1 MADFEVHLDEENELR
16 FNVTAEGTDATAN
29 VKSRMVLESSK
40 MDLVFDGTA
49 IPGGEVSVIVPSLKG
64 IINEGIYNTRLEVI
78 VDDRIFTPLQ
88 LTANFKQSIKI
99 VAEAVATRRIS
110 RPSVVANVVKVSTVS
125 TGATKTTK
133 KSLTGSPASTKISN
147 IKSTSSLT
155 RNDELRNLLR
165 RVIKKQE

>member
-1 MADFEVHLDEENELR
+1 
-16 FNVTAEGTDATAN
+16 
-29 VKSRMVLESSK
+29 MVLESSK

-99 VAEAVATRRIS
+99 MAEAVTTRRIS
-110 RPSVVANVVKVSTVS
+110 RPSVVANVVKVNPVS
-125 TGATKTTK
+125 ASPAKTTK
-133 KSLTGSPASTKISN
+133 NPLTESPVSTKISN
-147 IKSTSSLT
+147 VKSSSSPT
-155 RNDELRNLLR
+155 RNDELRSLLR

>member
-16 FNVTAEGTDATAN
+16 FNVTAEGTDATAS

-40 MDLVFDGTA
+40 MDLVFEGTA

-64 IINEGIYNTRLEVI
+64 ILNEGIYNTRLEVI

-88 LTANFKQSIKI
+88 LTANFKQSIK
-99 VAEAVATRRIS
+99 VMAEAVITRRPAQ
-110 RPSVVANVVKVSTVS
+110 PSVVANVVRVNPTRPSKKPLTEAPVS
-125 TGATKTTK
+125 
-133 KSLTGSPASTKISN
+133 PKISN
-147 IKSTSSLT
+147 TDKQGRA
-155 RNDELRNLLR
+155 RNDELRSLLR